1 MLLQEAL
8 AKLHDAE
15 RVKEEL
21 REKML
26 KKEQENLFNIK
37 VSKLV
42 HPEPLKFASHRGLGA
57 FAHVELK
64 HVAGSESSD
73 ASSSG
78 SIDGDRAA
86 GDAGPDAKTSINN
99 NDEEDEESDDKES
112 RLVASSL
119 PADS

>member
-1 MLLQEAL
+1 M

-57 FAHVELK
+57 FAHVELR
-64 HVAGSESSD
+64 HVAGSVSSD
-73 ASSSG
+73 ASPSG
-78 SIDGDRAA
+78 SIDGDGPA
-86 GDAGPDAKTSINN
+86 GDAAPVVTDVKTSINN
-99 NDEEDEESDDKES
+99 NDKEDEQSNDKES
-112 RLVASSL
+112 PLVTSTL